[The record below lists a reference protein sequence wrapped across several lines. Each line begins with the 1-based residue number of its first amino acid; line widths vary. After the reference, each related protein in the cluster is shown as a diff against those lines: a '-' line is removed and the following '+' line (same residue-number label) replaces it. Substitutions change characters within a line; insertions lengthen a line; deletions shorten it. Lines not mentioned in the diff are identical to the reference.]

1 MKKFLFGVMILLS
14 PQITFSQ
21 TVVKPGMDPVKHTVT
36 SGETVLD
43 ISKKYTVDPAE
54 IYRANRFAIDGVK
67 EGMVLEFYAPQKS
80 PVIDIPDEN
89 YTTKIESKKP
99 EMMLMKMIEEPKKVQ
114 KSETKVTKVSNRMNH
129 KVKAGETLYGLSKLY
144 NVSVDELKNAN
155 TILMNNNLQA
165 GQTLKIPDGT
175 ILGNNPNDNIIEP
188 KNNVQTSSIVQKS
201 GEIFKHTVAPKETLY
216 GLSKKYNVS
225 IDDIINQ
232 NEKVLKNGLQ
242 AGQVLT
248 IKAK

>member
-1 MKKFLFGVMILLS
+1 MKKFLFGAMILLS

-21 TVVKPGMDPVKHTVT
+21 TVVKPGMDPVKHTVA

-67 EGMVLEFYAPQKS
+67 DGMVLEFYAPQKS
-80 PVIDIPDEN
+80 PVIEIPDEK
-89 YTTKIESKKP
+89 YTTKTESKQPGITQIKT
-99 EMMLMKMIEEPKKVQ
+99 IEEPKIAP
-114 KSETKVTKVSNRMNH
+114 KSENKITKVTNRVNH

-155 TILMNNNLQA
+155 TILMKNNLQA
-165 GQTLKIPDGT
+165 GQTLIIPDGT
-175 ILGNNPNDNIIEP
+175 IVGSKQNELVFQP
-188 KNNVQTSSIVQKS
+188 KKEVQTESTKSDSDEIV
-201 GEIFKHTVAPKETLY
+201 KHKVAPQETLY

-225 IDDIINQ
+225 IDTIISQ

-248 IKAK
+248 IKAN

>member
-1 MKKFLFGVMILLS
+1 MKKFLFGAMILLS

-21 TVVKPGMDPVKHTVT
+21 TVVKPGMDTVKHTVT

-43 ISKKYTVDPAE
+43 ISKKYVVDPAE
-54 IYRANRFAIDGVK
+54 IYRANRFAIDGVT

-80 PVIDIPDEN
+80 PVIEIAKEN
-89 YTTKIESKKP
+89 YTTEVVSKQP
-99 EMMLMKMIEEPKKVQ
+99 EMMLMNKIEVPKKTQ
-114 KSETKVTKVSNRMNH
+114 KSEAKVTKVTNRVNH
-129 KVKAGETLYGLSKLY
+129 KVKSGETLYGLSKLY

-175 ILGNNPNDNIIEP
+175 IVGNNQMDIVAET
-188 KNNVQTSSIVQKS
+188 KNNIQPSSINQKS
-201 GEIFKHTVAPKETLY
+201 EEIFKHTVAPKETLY

-232 NEKVLKNGLQ
+232 NEKALKNGLQ

>member
-1 MKKFLFGVMILLS
+1 MKKFLFGAMILLS

-21 TVVKPGMDPVKHTVT
+21 TVVKPGMNPVKHTVA

-43 ISKKYTVDPAE
+43 ISKKYVVDPAE

-67 EGMVLEFYAPQKS
+67 EGMVLEFYAPQKT
-80 PVIDIPDEN
+80 PVIEIPEEK
-89 YTTKIESKKP
+89 YTTEVVKNQPEITPMKTIEV
-99 EMMLMKMIEEPKKVQ
+99 PKNAQ
-114 KSETKVTKVSNRMNH
+114 KSEAVVTKVTNRVNH

-155 TILMNNNLQA
+155 TILMKNNLQA

-175 ILGNNPNDNIIEP
+175 IVGNTKAKVVKSDQETPRVT
-188 KNNVQTSSIVQKS
+188 NNQNS
-201 GEIFKHTVAPKETLY
+201 GEVFKHTVAPKETLY
-216 GLSKKYNVS
+216 GLSKRYNVS
-225 IDDIINQ
+225 IDAILSQ
-232 NEKVLKNGLQ
+232 NERVLKNGLQ

-248 IKAK
+248 IKAN

>member
-1 MKKFLFGVMILLS
+1 MKKFFFGAMILLS

-21 TVVKPGMDPVKHTVT
+21 TVVKPGMDAVKHTVA

-43 ISKKYTVDPAE
+43 ISKKYVVDPAE

-80 PVIDIPDEN
+80 PVIDIPNEK
-89 YTTKIESKKP
+89 YTTKTDSKEP
-99 EMMLMKMIEEPKKVQ
+99 EIMLKKMIEEPKGAQ
-114 KSETKVTKVSNRMNH
+114 KSEAKVIKVTNRLDH

-165 GQTLKIPDGT
+165 GQTLVIPDGT
-175 ILGNNPNDNIIEP
+175 IVGNANTKVVKSDQDAP
-188 KNNVQTSSIVQKS
+188 KTTNYQNT
-201 GEIFKHTVAPKETLY
+201 GEVFKHTVAPKETLY

-225 IDDIINQ
+225 IDAILSQ
-232 NEKVLKNGLQ
+232 NERVLKNGLQ

-248 IKAK
+248 IKAN

>member
-1 MKKFLFGVMILLS
+1 MKKFLFGAMILLS

-21 TVVKPGMDPVKHTVT
+21 TVVKPGMDAVKHTVV

-43 ISKKYTVDPAE
+43 ISKKYVVDPAE

-80 PVIDIPDEN
+80 PVIDIPDEK
-89 YTTKIESKKP
+89 YITKTDSKEP
-99 EMMLMKMIEEPKKVQ
+99 EIKLKKTVEEPKEAQ
-114 KSETKVTKVSNRMNH
+114 KSEAKVTKVTNRLDH

-165 GQTLKIPDGT
+165 GQTLVIPDGT
-175 ILGNNPNDNIIEP
+175 IVGNNKNDSV
-188 KNNVQTSSIVQKS
+188 VQQKKEVQSVTIKQNA

-225 IDDIINQ
+225 IDAILSQ
-232 NEKVLKNGLQ
+232 NERVLKNGLQ

-248 IKAK
+248 IKAN

>member
-21 TVVKPGMDPVKHTVT
+21 TVVKPGMDAVKHTVT

-43 ISKKYTVDPAE
+43 ISKKYVVDPAE
-54 IYRANRFAIDGVK
+54 IYRANRFAIDGVT

-80 PVIDIPDEN
+80 PIIDIADKK
-89 YTTKIESKKP
+89 YTADIVPNELEKVS
-99 EMMLMKMIEEPKKVQ
+99 LHGIEEPKSVQ
-114 KSETKVTKVSNRMNH
+114 KKEPKIIKVTNRVNH
-129 KVKAGETLYGLSKLY
+129 KVKPGETLYGLSKLY
-144 NVSVDELKNAN
+144 NISVDELKNAN

-175 ILGNNPNDNIIEP
+175 IVGTNQIENAVQP
-188 KNNVQTSSIVQKS
+188 KNNVQTASISHKS
-201 GEIFKHTVAPKETLY
+201 GKNLKHTVVPKETLY

-225 IDDIINQ
+225 IDEIINQ
-232 NEKVLKNGLQ
+232 NEKLLQNGLQ
-242 AGQVLT
+242 AGQIIT
-248 IKAK
+248 IKVN

>member
-1 MKKFLFGVMILLS
+1 MKKFLFGAIILLS

-21 TVVKPGMDPVKHTVT
+21 TVVKPGMDAVKHTVV

-43 ISKKYTVDPAE
+43 ISKKYVVDPAE

-80 PVIDIPDEN
+80 PVIDIPDEK
-89 YTTKIESKKP
+89 YITKTDSKEP
-99 EMMLMKMIEEPKKVQ
+99 EIKLKKTVEEPKEVQ
-114 KSETKVTKVSNRMNH
+114 KSEAKVTKVTNRLDH

-165 GQTLKIPDGT
+165 GQTLVIPDGT
-175 ILGNNPNDNIIEP
+175 IVGNNKNDSVVQQKKEVQSVTIKPNA
-188 KNNVQTSSIVQKS
+188 

-225 IDDIINQ
+225 IDAILSQ
-232 NEKVLKNGLQ
+232 NERVLKNGLQ

-248 IKAK
+248 IKAN